1 MRKSFTAVV
10 LAATLIAAVPT
21 VAGPRSSDKAGMRE
35 RNVPA
40 ITRVIRMIKRAF
52 GVSTQAEPI
61 IPIPAPLPDPTNDN

>member
-10 LAATLIAAVPT
+10 LAATLIVAVPS
-21 VAGPRSSDKAGMRE
+21 VAGPRSSDKVGMRE

-52 GVSTQAEPI
+52 GVSTQAEPTM
-61 IPIPAPLPDPTNDN
+61 PVPAPTPDPTNN